1 MRMRAYAL
9 QSVAQRQTFVLVNQK
24 NISTPYYR
32 NEGEAPRVA
41 NFEPDACMIENPL
54 EVRSGLWPLR
64 FQLALLFLYLT
75 CPRADPPTDHRSP
88 YLTLHAFRQFARH
101 QKLRREID
109 QVLITVEFETLL
121 IFLCQT
127 VRI

>member
-1 MRMRAYAL
+1 MRAYAL
-9 QSVAQRQTFVLVNQK
+9 QSVAQRGKSLYEVINQK

-32 NEGEAPRVA
+32 NEGEVPGVEGPRWLTSLRTTR
-41 NFEPDACMIENPL
+41 CMH
-54 EVRSGLWPLR
+54 
-64 FQLALLFLYLT
+64 FM
-75 CPRADPPTDHRSP
+75 
-88 YLTLHAFRQFARH
+88 QFARH

-109 QVLITVEFETLL
+109 QVLTVEFTALETLL